1 MDAVWDR
8 PEPAGRAALTPLSRA
23 VIVAAAITLA
33 DAGGLDAVSLRK
45 VGAALDAGPMRLY
58 GYVATKDELLDLMV
72 DAVHAEIDVPTSP
85 DWRPTLEAWA
95 HQTRAA
101 ALRHEWLVDLLG
113 GRPALGPHA
122 LAVGEA
128 TLAAAG
134 TRFPDIDDARRAITT
149 LRAYVN
155 GALRTEIGEL
165 RAARTTGLDQH
176 DWQATNGPY
185 LMRVLAE
192 GNHPHVAR
200 LVTDGTDDDPA
211 AVFATGLDIVLTG
224 IALR

>member
-1 MDAVWDR
+1 MDAVWER
-8 PEPAGRAALTPLSRA
+8 PEPTGRAAPTPLSRA
-23 VIVAAAITLA
+23 AIVAAAITLA

-45 VGAALDAGPMRLY
+45 VGATLDAGPMRIY
-58 GYVATKDELLDLMV
+58 GYVATKAELLDLMV
-72 DAVHAEIDVPTSP
+72 DEVHREIDVPTGT
-85 DWRPTLEAWA
+85 DWRTTLDGWA
-95 HQTRAA
+95 QQTRAA

-128 TLAAAG
+128 TLAAAV

-155 GALRTEIGEL
+155 GALRAEIGEL
-165 RAARTTGLDQH
+165 RAARTTGSDKH

-185 LMRVLAE
+185 LMRVLAR

-200 LVTDGTDDDPA
+200 LVIDGADDDPA
-211 AVFATGLDIVLTG
+211 TVFATGLDVVLTG
-224 IALR
+224 LALR

>member
-1 MDAVWDR
+1 MDVVWDR
-8 PEPAGRAALTPLSRA
+8 PEPTGRAALTPLSRA
-23 VIVAAAITLA
+23 AIVAAAIALA

-72 DAVHAEIDVPTSP
+72 DEVHTEIHIPAHT
-85 DWRPTLEAWA
+85 DWRAALGAWA
-95 HQTRAA
+95 HRTRAA

-128 TLAAAG
+128 VLAAAA
-134 TRFPDIDDARRAITT
+134 TRFPDIDDARRAVTT

-155 GALRTEIGEL
+155 GAIRTEVGEL
-165 RAARTTGLDQH
+165 RATRTSGLDTR

-200 LVTDGTDDDPA
+200 LVADGTDDDPA
-211 AVFATGLDIVLTG
+211 TAFATGLDIVLTG